1 MLPHCSL
8 RFEVSAT
15 IQRRVCEGLKEIA
28 RIDIEIEEGVR
39 GARVTSM
46 SQGARAACC
55 RRLGDSGLGS
65 TDFVRACAIIP
76 RNNMCFV
83 DDTIMRLVVF
93 IFIRLAQ
100 IRSSDLRITNK

>member
-1 MLPHCSL
+1 MAPPLATGSQREGLDGHVLPHCSL

-65 TDFVRACAIIP
+65 PDFV
-76 RNNMCFV
+76 
-83 DDTIMRLVVF
+83 TG
-93 IFIRLAQ
+93 
-100 IRSSDLRITNK
+100 